1 MAELF
6 SYINQLSPAGLL
18 LHAAFLLFGL
28 LIVFYLLPSKSK
40 SSKRTNN
47 GKRGSKASNTYSKS
61 NASTKPTRAEKAAA
75 KAAAQAEEEVAAKA
89 KAAAAYNA
97 AIKKH
102 SWLHP
107 FGRKKQPVIIPSRP
121 TDPNKLNE
129 TLDFLNPNPE
139 PQSKD
144 FKHPKAN
151 DSYRELIKPGAAM
164 SEAIPDLD
172 DLDRIFSVMLKAGAI
187 TGKMHLV
194 TNYEHL
200 YLEKLRLWFGSRC
213 YIYCQVSVGSAVQ
226 INADVSDLN
235 MTQRRTF
242 AQKCNN
248 MSFDFMLI
256 DRATDRIV
264 CAIEL
269 DDPTHQR
276 IERKLRDR
284 RLDKVCKEANIP
296 IFHITNVYQKP
307 DLSRIRF

>member
-1 MAELF
+1 
-6 SYINQLSPAGLL
+6 
-18 LHAAFLLFGL
+18 
-28 LIVFYLLPSKSK
+28 
-40 SSKRTNN
+40 
-47 GKRGSKASNTYSKS
+47 
-61 NASTKPTRAEKAAA
+61 
-75 KAAAQAEEEVAAKA
+75 
-89 KAAAAYNA
+89 
-97 AIKKH
+97 
-102 SWLHP
+102 
-107 FGRKKQPVIIPSRP
+107 
-121 TDPNKLNE
+121 
-129 TLDFLNPNPE
+129 
-139 PQSKD
+139 
-144 FKHPKAN
+144 
-151 DSYRELIKPGAAM
+151 M

-187 TGKMHLV
+187 TGKTHLV